1 MNFNKGED
9 ESLFI
14 MPAFDSDAAQDL
26 LKIAFLRDHVTILFV
41 HTCVFMPKNR
51 AIEIILGDFPHREL
65 PGLRKGDW
73 ITHVVIN
80 SARSSRWFESGDF

>member
-26 LKIAFLRDHVTILFV
+26 LKIAFLRNHVTILFV
-41 HTCVFMPKNR
+41 HTCVFMPK
-51 AIEIILGDFPHREL
+51 I
-65 PGLRKGDW
+65 
-73 ITHVVIN
+73 
-80 SARSSRWFESGDF
+80 S